1 MPTVLPTPSPLE
13 THIEDALKPFDDLQ
27 VPGMDHINQTMETQD
42 ARQDASKPSNFE
54 QGSASHVFVLH
65 VIGVASPGLR
75 HSWRHFCGRPVCLV
89 SGRSAHSKTLR
100 KIPHHLRIISAV
112 VPRFSCCFH
121 TYVLQTASLRDY
133 IDEVSHPLAES
144 DHPESLSPPR
154 RSPSPSTQPVV
165 ARDD

>member
-1 MPTVLPTPSPLE
+1 
-13 THIEDALKPFDDLQ
+13 
-27 VPGMDHINQTMETQD
+27 METQD

-100 KIPHHLRIISAV
+100 KIPHHLRIISAF

-144 DHPESLSPPR
+144 DHPESLTPPR